1 MKEYAT
7 SGFFVLR
14 TPLLPFQE
22 FLKLSQ
28 GLTFA
33 QALAQGGDLAGA
45 AAADRKLIRE
55 RLQELAARPEV
66 KEALWIASPE
76 FFDSLALWWKEPE
89 SEKGQKLEHS
99 LYRYAARMTSRPT
112 PFGLFAGCSV
122 GRINN
127 ETHLEVGPRGEYWRR
142 SRLDMEYLYNL
153 AEKIVADPATC
164 NHILFRPNTSLYLA
178 AGRYHHAQGYLSD
191 KIRFYR
197 LVATDHT
204 PYLEAT
210 LQRAATGATPDTLA
224 RAWAKGI
231 RPRDALANNDGHGF
245 FEALGD
251 SVITGPTLTNVNDF
265 RAILIERAAA

>member
-33 QALAQGGDLAGA
+33 QAVAQGGDLAGA
-45 AAADRKLIRE
+45 VAADRKLVRE
-55 RLQELAARPEV
+55 RLRELAGRPEV

-99 LYRYAARMTSRPT
+99 LYRYVARMTSRPT

-122 GRINN
+122 GRINH
-127 ETHLEVGPRGEYWRR
+127 ETRLEVGPRRDYWRR

-153 AEKIVADPATC
+153 AEKIVADPATR

-178 AGRYHHAQGYLSD
+178 AGRYHHAQGYLSE

-197 LVATDHT
+197 LVATEHT
-204 PYLEAT
+204 P
-210 LQRAATGATPDTLA
+210 
-224 RAWAKGI
+224 
-231 RPRDALANNDGHGF
+231 
-245 FEALGD
+245 
-251 SVITGPTLTNVNDF
+251 
-265 RAILIERAAA
+265 